1 MNELY
6 NTNGLGVALGEV
18 VYECNAPRGYAL
30 KRELRKCS
38 LCRRIIADKKFICVI
53 IQKYDIRDYFH
64 FNCYIRKLEIDFLID
79 DPFGK

>member
-53 IQKYDIRDYFH
+53 EFIFYV
-64 FNCYIRKLEIDFLID
+64 YIITNICIWNTYISILFCI
-79 DPFGK
+79 